1 MNEFDR
7 TPQYIAFYMDKELKL
22 GFKQLN
28 EEEIERK
35 IEAVIKLFCCL
46 LGRDVFISAYSN
58 LLANRLLNKTSVS
71 DSAEQRMIQ

>member
-1 MNEFDR
+1 
-7 TPQYIAFYMDKELKL
+7 MDKELKM

-28 EEEIERK
+28 EEEIECK

-46 LGRDVFISAYSN
+46 LGMDVFTSAYSN

-71 DSAEQRMIQ
+71 DSAEKSMIQSL